1 MAGKSKGQGE
11 KSGIPPH
18 LAAVLHGPVPKPQL
32 APIDKMEPSQK
43 LSDEQLKPRD
53 GMKRKSKDQMQPQPR
68 HSRSSFDFGDVTKLK
83 PRFIQGMQTQS
94 EHSMSSLRLRNVM
107 ESMSTEEIQPKIKR
121 SMSPLGL
128 RNVMEPRSIDKIQ
141 LKPRSTKDTQP
152 RHNRSKSPSSFRT
165 LKDISTTSTDKGSTK
180 RKCRRQTFHK
190 FPALPLE
197 LQTMIWQWY
206 GRIHANSTPNI
217 IIISHLQKEHRRIGP
232 GLSERG
238 TDLTVRCRLPPIF
251 YVSKFSLKI
260 AKELYEKEYQ
270 VIPMT
275 QNDQKLTYF
284 NEDKDIIV
292 LENSN
297 VLMNWRY
304 NRQTDAESSRRIFIT
319 PSLPAA
325 GIITRRINMKHLV
338 IGGTDRSL
346 QESRLLARFYDC
358 ESIMLGVPYLIRGRF
373 FFGEKRNEPDRVVI
387 SYLRHLLCFYWDE
400 ERQGPFVRED
410 YRGKPIR
417 PAVVEPSWDPTNRT
431 ISNPMFLICSDDEIM
446 SQLRRLHPAITNFL
460 TPLPAAKSSI
470 NFMSDLKFSHKH
482 AMLFEHPWEFVPKL

>member
-1 MAGKSKGQGE
+1 MAEKSKGKGE
-11 KSGIPPH
+11 KSWIPPH
-18 LAAVLHGPVPKPQL
+18 LAAVLHGSVPKPQL
-32 APIDKMEPSQK
+32 APIDKMKPSQK

-53 GMKRKSKDQMQPQPR
+53 GMKSKSKDQMQPQPR
-68 HSRSSFDFGDVTKLK
+68 RSWSSFEFGNVTKLK

-94 EHSMSSLRLRNVM
+94 GHSMSSLRLRNVM
-107 ESMSTEEIQPKIKR
+107 ESMSTEEIKPEIKR
-121 SMSPLGL
+121 SMSPLRL
-128 RNVMEPRSIDKIQ
+128 QNVMEPRSIDKVQ

-152 RHNRSKSPSSFRT
+152 RHGHSKSPSSFRT
-165 LKDISTTSTDKGSTK
+165 IKEISTSTDKGFTK

-217 IIISHLQKEHRRIGP
+217 IIISHLQKEYRWIGP
-232 GLSERG
+232 GFSERG
-238 TDLTVRCRLPPIF
+238 TDLAVRYRLPPIF
-251 YVSKFSLKI
+251 YVSKFTLKI

-270 VIPMT
+270 MIPMT

-297 VLMNWRY
+297 VLMDWRY
-304 NRQTDAESSRRIFIT
+304 NRQTDAESTRRIFIS
-319 PSLPAA
+319 PSPPAT

-373 FFGEKRNEPDRVVI
+373 FSTEKRNEPDRAAI
-387 SYLRHLLCFYWDE
+387 SYLRHRLCFYWNE

-446 SQLRRLHPAITNFL
+446 SQVVCTILQNSLSLLSAQH
-460 TPLPAAKSSI
+460 
-470 NFMSDLKFSHKH
+470 H
-482 AMLFEHPWEFVPKL
+482 

>member
-32 APIDKMEPSQK
+32 APIDKLKPSQK

-68 HSRSSFDFGDVTKLK
+68 HSRSSFDFGNVTKLK
-83 PRFIQGMQTQS
+83 
-94 EHSMSSLRLRNVM
+94 
-107 ESMSTEEIQPKIKR
+107 
-121 SMSPLGL
+121 
-128 RNVMEPRSIDKIQ
+128 PRSIDKIQ

-319 PSLPAA
+319 PSPPAA

-387 SYLRHLLCFYWDE
+387 SYLRHLICFYWEE

-446 SQLRRLHPAITNFL
+446 SQLVFIILQNSLSLLSAQNYWHMCSAVYILQSPT
-460 TPLPAAKSSI
+460 S
-470 NFMSDLKFSHKH
+470 
-482 AMLFEHPWEFVPKL
+482 